1 MGEKNLITKTFV
13 ELADTLVDDYDLIEF
28 TQLLAVRS
36 VELLGIADA
45 GVILSTGHGDLQVL
59 ASSSELMRFMEL
71 IEVQVDDG
79 PCFEAWRDGTVV
91 RSDVLEDDRDRWPKF
106 APLAIDAGF
115 GSAYGI
121 PMKLRNEHVGAL
133 NLFAEQP
140 HGLSDDDEHLAQA
153 LADIATIG
161 ILHARVVQDK
171 VTLAEQLQAALN
183 SRVTIEQA
191 KGIVAA
197 QAGVPVDEAF
207 TLLRQ
212 HARNHNRRITD
223 VAAEVIER
231 RLGASDLTRIV
242 PVASDGHPSAG
253 SEPS

>member
-1 MGEKNLITKTFV
+1 MLSEQHRITQTFV

-28 TQLLAVRS
+28 AQLLAVRS
-36 VELLGIADA
+36 VELLGITDA
-45 GVILSTGHGDLQVL
+45 GVILATGHGDLQVL

-79 PCFEAWRDGTVV
+79 PCYEAWRDGTVV

-121 PMKLRNEHVGAL
+121 PMKLRNERVGAL

-197 QAGVPVDEAF
+197 QGGLPVDEAF
-207 TLLRQ
+207 GLLRA
-212 HARNHNRRITD
+212 HARNNNRRLTE
-223 VAAEVIER
+223 VAAEVIEQ
-231 RLGASDLTRIV
+231 RLTAVELSGV
-242 PVASDGHPSAG
+242 EGNG
-253 SEPS
+253 SEAPGSRPS